1 MWDRTKSFLS
11 KFTGR
16 FINLDFTSA
25 WENFDEKKY
34 FWKIFLPSSRMERKL
49 VCFLSKL
56 FRRGCGNH
64 NVFSEQKLF
73 WNLQRFF
80 HNFETLIDFFPAY
93 LHFISA
99 GLSKLH
105 FRCPW
110 KIFDEKKTWK
120 IWIFSLL
127 WVFERKFFAF
137 FPNSFC
143 LICQN
148 CIIRVHRKLE
158 WKLFLHKM
166 SIFCYIG
173 TLSEYFCPLV
183 GNLPAVFSKL
193 PSLCLKQRF
202 EKKLFFSE
210 RNFVVFIIP
219 GYWAKTFWQFDFFCQ
234 GCQNSILVARKKNL
248 RRFFSGKYKFSDN
261 FWKLSET

>member
-1 MWDRTKSFLS
+1 MSFQN
-11 KFTGR
+11 KNCF
-16 FINLDFTSA
+16 
-25 WENFDEKKY
+25 ENFNG
-34 FWKIFLPSSRMERKL
+34 FFIILRHWSTFSRL
-49 VCFLSKL
+49 TGIL
-56 FRRGCGNH
+56 FRRGC
-64 NVFSEQKLF
+64 Q
-73 WNLQRFF
+73 
-80 HNFETLIDFFPAY
+80 NFILRV
-93 LHFISA
+93 LGKH
-99 GLSKLH
+99 LMK
-105 FRCPW
+105 
-110 KIFDEKKTWK
+110 KKTWK

-173 TLSEYFCPLV
+173 TLSEHFCPLV

-210 RNFVVFIIP
+210 WNFVVFIIP
-219 GYWAKTFWQFDFFCQ
+219 GYWAKIFWQFDFFCQ